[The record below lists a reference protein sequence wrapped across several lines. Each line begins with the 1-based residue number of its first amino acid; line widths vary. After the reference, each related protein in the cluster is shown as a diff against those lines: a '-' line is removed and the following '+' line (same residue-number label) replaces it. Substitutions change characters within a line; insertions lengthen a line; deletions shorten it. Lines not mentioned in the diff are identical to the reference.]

1 MRNLHKAVHDMQLKL
16 IRGLLDFA
24 SSLPQRDAFNTKLGD
39 HGTSKVC
46 NLIYYTSCVEWS
58 T

>member
-16 IRGLLDFA
+16 IRSLLDFA

-46 NLIYYTSCVEWS
+46 NILHVWNGPHE
-58 T
+58 